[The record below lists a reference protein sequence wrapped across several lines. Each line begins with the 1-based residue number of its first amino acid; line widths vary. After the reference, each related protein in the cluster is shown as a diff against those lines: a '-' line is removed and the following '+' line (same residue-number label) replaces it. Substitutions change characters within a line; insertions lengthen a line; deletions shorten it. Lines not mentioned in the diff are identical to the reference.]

1 MTNYK
6 LGTWDLSE
14 LVKNPKSLAFQ
25 KQIKELENQAIKF
38 EKIKSKLD
46 PKMSSKKFMNIIQQ
60 IEEISKNMSKIGGY
74 ASLSYSSDTQ
84 SDEATSLMTKMSK
97 LGSEISNKILFFD
110 LWWKTQVDDKNAK
123 RLMKDAGEITEYLS
137 HKRLF
142 AKYALSEPEERIINT
157 LDVTGI
163 SALVKLYDKITNAF
177 EYKMKIGNKSKT
189 MTREE
194 LTNYVR
200 STNPKIRET
209 AYKTILTK
217 YTENKGVV
225 GEIYQNI
232 VLNWRD
238 EGIEIRGYESPISMR
253 NIGNDVDDKTIESL
267 LSICRKNSPVFQ
279 KFFVQK
285 AKMLKMKKLRR
296 YDLYAPAAAN
306 IKEKNYAY
314 DKSVKLVFESL
325 GKFSNT
331 LEEYARKVFNE
342 SHIDSAIRQGKRDG
356 AFCSTLTPKITP
368 YVLVNFTGK
377 SRDVFTLAHE
387 LGHAVHS
394 QAAQDRSIL
403 VQDAPLPLAET
414 ASTFSE
420 LLLYDNLSDKISD
433 NEKKIMLA
441 EKIDD
446 LYATIMRQSFFTI
459 FEVDAHKQIG
469 EGTTIN
475 EISKTYLQN
484 LKEQFGNSVS
494 LSDDFA
500 IEWSCIPHFYHTPF
514 YCYAY
519 SFGNLLAL
527 SLFQRYKKEGKDFV
541 PAYMSILA
549 AGGSK
554 KPEKLLAEY
563 GFDIRSP
570 KFWQEGFDYVN
581 EQVKVLASLN

>member
-1 MTNYK
+1 MSEYQ
-6 LGTWDLSE
+6 LGKWDLSE
-14 LVKNPKSLAFQ
+14 LVKNQKSPAFE
-25 KQIKELENQAIKF
+25 KQIQVLEKQALKF
-38 EKIKSKLD
+38 EKIKSKLS
-46 PKMSSKKFMNIIQQ
+46 PKMSSKQFMNILHQ
-60 IEEISKNMSKIGGY
+60 IEEISENMSKIGGY

-110 LWWKTQVDDKNAK
+110 LWWKTQVDEKNAK
-123 RLMKDAGEITEYLS
+123 RLMKNTGEITEYLS

-163 SALVKLYDKITNAF
+163 SALVKLYDKITNSF
-177 EYKMKIGNKSKT
+177 EYKMKVGNKSKV

-217 YTENKGVV
+217 YFDNKGVV

-232 VLNWRD
+232 VLNWKD
-238 EGIEIRGYESPISMR
+238 EGIEIRGYKSPISMR
-253 NIGNDVDDKTIESL
+253 NIGNDVDDKTIDSL
-267 LSICRKNSPVFQ
+267 LSVCKKNSPIFQ

-296 YDLYAPAAAN
+296 YDLYAPAAVN
-306 IKEKNYAY
+306 IKEKNYSY

-325 GKFSNT
+325 GKFSDT

-342 SHIDSAIRQGKRDG
+342 NHIDSDVRKGKRDG

-433 NEKKIMLA
+433 DEKKAMLSG
-441 EKIDD
+441 KIDD
-446 LYATIMRQSFFTI
+446 LYATILRQSFFTI

-469 EGTTIN
+469 EGTTID

-484 LKEQFGNSVS
+484 LKDQFGNSVS
-494 LSDDFA
+494 LSEDFA
-500 IEWSCIPHFYHTPF
+500 IEWSSIPHFYHTPF

-541 PAYMSILA
+541 PAYMNILA

-554 KPEKLLAEY
+554 KPEKLLSEY

-570 KFWQEGFDYVN
+570 KFWQEGFDYVKK
-581 EQVKVLASLN
+581 QVDTLSSLN